1 MQRIALVTP
10 ESSMSRPF
18 PPSSSPFLPRIL
30 LVSVVAAAAG
40 LLMAVPV
47 FCLEASCLW
56 LAALP
61 ACVFLALFLVRER
74 AREVCRAKFAALRM
88 VNDRQ
93 RKRVHYLRGQTRVLR
108 AISRRRPLDESM
120 GILCRFVED
129 RIPGARCSVLMLDS
143 EGRAVGQSVAPGLP
157 DHYNQALIGLE
168 IGPAVGSCGAAMY
181 LRQPVFIDDILR
193 HPNWA
198 PFRDLVLTTGMRA
211 CWSSPILDD
220 DGQAIGAFAVYNEQ
234 SRLPARGERL
244 TIHVA
249 VEMAR
254 IAVNMAAVYRQ
265 LMHQSLRDELTGLAN
280 RRGMKD
286 WLTRRL
292 ESGGRVGVLLLDLDD
307 FKPVNDT
314 FGHDGGDR
322 VLRVVAGRLRD
333 LVGRDAVASRLGGDE
348 FTLGM
353 PTADPV
359 ALEDI
364 ARQVIQAI
372 GRPIFIDR
380 QHQVCVRCSIGIARH
395 PEDGETVEELL
406 THADRA
412 MYEAKKSGKN
422 RYRHWDGPA
431 PEARGERPHDGR
443 AGAGERA

>member
-1 MQRIALVTP
+1 MQGIALVTS
-10 ESSMSRPF
+10 ESSMLRSFRP
-18 PPSSSPFLPRIL
+18 SASPFSSRVL
-30 LVSVVAAAAG
+30 LISGGLASAG
-40 LLMAVPV
+40 LLMVVPA
-47 FCLEASCLW
+47 FCHGTPYLW
-56 LAALP
+56 LAILP
-61 ACVFLALFLVRER
+61 ACGFLALFVFRER
-74 AREVCRAKFAALRM
+74 AREACRAKFAALRAR
-88 VNDRQ
+88 NDRQ
-93 RKRVHYLRGQTRVLR
+93 RKRVHSLRGQARVLR

-129 RIPGARCSVLMLDS
+129 RIPGARCSVLMLGP
-143 EGRAVGQSVAPGLP
+143 EGRTVGKSVAPGLP
-157 DHYNQALIGLE
+157 EPYNQALLGLE
-168 IGPAVGSCGAAMY
+168 IGPAVGSCGAAMH
-181 LRQPVFIDDILR
+181 LRKPVFIDDVLR

-220 DGQAIGAFAVYNEQ
+220 DGQAVGAFAVYNEQ
-234 SRLPARGERL
+234 PRLPVRGERL

-254 IAVNMAAVYRQ
+254 VAVNMAAVYRQ

-292 ESGGRVGVLLLDLDD
+292 EAGGRVGVLLLDLDD

-314 FGHDGGDR
+314 FGHDGGDK

-333 LVGRDAVASRLGGDE
+333 LVGRDAIASRLGGDE
-348 FTLGM
+348 FTLGV
-353 PTADPV
+353 PTADPA

-364 ARQVIQAI
+364 ARRVIEAV
-372 GRPIFIDR
+372 GRPVSIDR
-380 QHQVCVRCSIGIARH
+380 RHRARVRCSIGIARH
-395 PEDGETVEELL
+395 PEDGETVEELM
-406 THADRA
+406 THADLA

-422 RYRHWDGPA
+422 RYRRWSGPA
-431 PEARGERPHDGR
+431 GDG
-443 AGAGERA
+443 AEMSA

>member
-1 MQRIALVTP
+1 MTS
-10 ESSMSRPF
+10 ESSMFRSFRL
-18 PPSSSPFLPRIL
+18 SSSFLSPRIL
-30 LVSVVAAAAG
+30 LTSGVVASAG
-40 LLMAVPV
+40 LLVAGPAFCRDVP
-47 FCLEASCLW
+47 CLW

-61 ACVFLALFLVRER
+61 ACAVLALFLVRER
-74 AREVCRAKFAALRM
+74 AREACRARFAALRALS
-88 VNDRQ
+88 DR
-93 RKRVHYLRGQTRVLR
+93 RRERVHYLRGQTRVLR

-120 GILCRFVED
+120 SILCRFVED

-143 EGRAVGQSVAPGLP
+143 DGCAVGKSVAPGLP

-181 LRQPVFIDDILR
+181 LRQPVFIDDIR
-193 HPNWA
+193 HHPNWA
-198 PFRDLVLTTGMRA
+198 PFRDLVSATGMRA

-220 DGQAIGAFAVYNEQ
+220 DGQAVGAFAVYNEQ
-234 SRLPARGERL
+234 SRLPTRGERL

-254 IAVNMAAVYRQ
+254 IAVNMAAAYRQ

-292 ESGGRVGVLLLDLDD
+292 AAGGRVGVLLLDLDD

-333 LVGRDAVASRLGGDE
+333 LVGRDAIASRLGGDE
-348 FTLGM
+348 FTLGV
-353 PTADPV
+353 PTADPA
-359 ALEDI
+359 ALENM
-364 ARQVIQAI
+364 ARRIIEAI
-372 GRPIFIDR
+372 GRPIAIDR
-380 QHQVCVRCSIGIARH
+380 RHQAHVRCSLGIARH
-395 PEDGETVEELL
+395 PEDGETVEALMM
-406 THADRA
+406 HADQA
-412 MYEAKKSGKN
+412 MYVAKKSGKN
-422 RYRHWDGPA
+422 QYRRWDDSVGAMGETPA
-431 PEARGERPHDGR
+431 
-443 AGAGERA
+443 